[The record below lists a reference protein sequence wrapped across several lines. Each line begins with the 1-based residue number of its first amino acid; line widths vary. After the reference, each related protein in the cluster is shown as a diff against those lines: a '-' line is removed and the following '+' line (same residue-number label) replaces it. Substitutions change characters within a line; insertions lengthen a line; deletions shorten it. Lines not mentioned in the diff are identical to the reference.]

1 MLWKIVLVL
10 GILGVLLG
18 LLVTGVSVAL
28 PIVNGP
34 RTSWDEAM
42 FGIIPGAVVLV
53 VSFFIFLIGLV
64 FVLKNRK
71 RNKQAVQPANMQQFG
86 S

>member
-1 MLWKIVLVL
+1 MFWKIVLVF

-28 PIVNGP
+28 PIINGP

-42 FGIIPGAVVLV
+42 FGIVPGAFVLI
-53 VSFFIFLIGLV
+53 VSFFIFLIGLI
-64 FVLKNRK
+64 FVIKNRK
-71 RNKQAVQPANMQQFG
+71 
-86 S
+86 ST